1 MSECHLCM
9 GPCDPTYHASS
20 KRIRAWMI
28 RKISDAQAAPPVIVP
43 KSRPHVT
50 GMGVTSLGLP
60 TPEARR
66 RASRLGGRA
75 QGRR

>member
-1 MSECHLCM
+1 MSECWTCM

-43 KSRPHVT
+43 RTKYPRGFGNVHELRSPA
-50 GMGVTSLGLP
+50 
-60 TPEARR
+60 ARKAAR
-66 RASRLGGRA
+66 K
-75 QGRR
+75 